1 MSFTKKD
8 LGVVGQNGQNSLFMY
23 TTEDADSVVET
34 ADYFLD
40 AYKGLRVGDF
50 ILANLDTDGTRET
63 KVYYVITSASGGV
76 TIGFPT
82 IA

>member
-1 MSFTKKD
+1 MAFIEKD

-23 TTEDADSVVET
+23 TTEDTDSTVET

-40 AYKGLRVGDF
+40 AYKGLRVGDM
-50 ILANLDTDGTRET
+50 ILANLNTGSSRET
-63 KVYYVITSASGGV
+63 KVYFVATSAVGGV
-76 TIGFPT
+76 TIDFPT